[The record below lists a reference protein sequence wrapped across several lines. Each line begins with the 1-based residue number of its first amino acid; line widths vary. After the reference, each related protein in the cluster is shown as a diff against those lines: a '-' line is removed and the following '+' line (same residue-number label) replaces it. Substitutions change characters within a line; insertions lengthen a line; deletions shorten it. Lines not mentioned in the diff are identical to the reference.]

1 MQIIINS
8 SPLIFLTKLGYLD
21 QFLSYPE
28 SSYIPQSVA
37 DEISAKSDSVSQ
49 TIQAYVKSDALQIRT
64 VNLVNL
70 AESLNQRLGKGESD
84 AIALGIELNAD
95 YVLLDD
101 LAARKEAMRIGLT
114 IRGTL
119 AAINRMKKD
128 EKIRVDSLD
137 ALYTRFLEINFRVK
151 RSIFDQVFLDN

>member
-1 MQIIINS
+1 
-8 SPLIFLTKLGYLD
+8 
-21 QFLSYPE
+21 
-28 SSYIPQSVA
+28 
-37 DEISAKSDSVSQ
+37 
-49 TIQAYVKSDALQIRT
+49 
-64 VNLVNL
+64 
-70 AESLNQRLGKGESD
+70 
-84 AIALGIELNAD
+84 
-95 YVLLDD
+95 
-101 LAARKEAMRIGLT
+101 MRIGLT